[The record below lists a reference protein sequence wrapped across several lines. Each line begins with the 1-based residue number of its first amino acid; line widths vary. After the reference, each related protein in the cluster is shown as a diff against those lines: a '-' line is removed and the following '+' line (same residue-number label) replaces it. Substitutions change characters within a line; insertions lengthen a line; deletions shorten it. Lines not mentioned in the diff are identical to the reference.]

1 MKSALLKFTM
11 ELFLKIVKTILKVG
25 RIKLEN
31 NNKIFTKSTCRNVSL
46 EIKINDEVTVIE
58 TVQYSLMI
66 Q

>member
-11 ELFLKIVKTILKVG
+11 ELFLKIVKTILMVG

-31 NNKIFTKSTCRNVSL
+31 NNRIFNKSPCRKVSL
-46 EIKINDEVTVIE
+46 EIKINDEVAVIE
-58 TVQYSLMI
+58 TVRYSLMI